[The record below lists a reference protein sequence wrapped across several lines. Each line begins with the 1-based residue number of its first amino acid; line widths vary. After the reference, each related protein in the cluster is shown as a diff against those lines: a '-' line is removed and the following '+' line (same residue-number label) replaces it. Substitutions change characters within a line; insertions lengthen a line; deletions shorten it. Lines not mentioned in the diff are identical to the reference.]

1 MASAKNSAVIFSE
14 IFKRQIIPLLQA
26 EGLAR
31 LIVPRAE
38 LNKTFLPHNVEA
50 TRHKMRGQ
58 RVAYRG
64 PSHSNASAR
73 YKEDGLLE
81 HRVLSLTYVIAGQID
96 FPCGK
101 YVLHCGEGYW
111 VLLPPGVPGSDGS
124 RSFTEDG
131 GACDTLSISPRGRGV
146 HLWIRH
152 SRGAQYALLPGEN
165 IFIPNGEAVQ
175 FLEVISEEIMAERP
189 HWSEVCLSSLLAL
202 SFVVKRELEIG
213 RFLLI
218 SGGLR
223 EEEKNADGYDPVVQ
237 AQNYIKTH
245 LNEHLTMER
254 VARSVHLSRAQ
265 FARLFR
271 AGTNQ
276 TFTTWTNKQR
286 LEEAQ
291 KFLLDTEWPI
301 PTISNFVGFR
311 SASYFHTFFH
321 RSMGITPQEFR
332 NRKPGHK
339 KEMIKQGLRR

>member
-1 MASAKNSAVIFSE
+1 MPNVKSSSVIFSE
-14 IFKRQIIPLLQA
+14 IFTRQIIPFLQA

-31 LIVPRAE
+31 FIVPRAE
-38 LNKTFLPHNVEA
+38 LNKTFLPHGVEA
-50 TRHKMRGQ
+50 TRHRMQGQ
-58 RVAYRG
+58 RVVSRG
-64 PSHSNASAR
+64 PNHSNASAR

-101 YVLHCGEGYW
+101 YALHCGDGYW
-111 VLLPPGVPGSDGS
+111 ILLPPGVPGSDGS
-124 RSFTEDG
+124 RSFTERG
-131 GACDTLSISPRGRGV
+131 GSCDTLSISPRGRGV

-152 SRGAQYALLPGEN
+152 SHDASYALLPGEN
-165 IFIPNGEAVQ
+165 VFIPNGEAAQ
-175 FLEVISEEIMAERP
+175 FLDIINEEIMAARP
-189 HWSEVCLSSLLAL
+189 HWAEVCLSSLQAL
-202 SFVVKRELEIG
+202 CFLLKRELEIG

-223 EEEKNADGYDPVVQ
+223 DEEKPVEGYDPVVQ

-271 AGTNQ
+271 TGSNQ
-276 TFTTWTNKQR
+276 TFTAWTNQQR

-291 KFLLDTEWPI
+291 KFLRDTEWTI
-301 PTISNFVGFR
+301 PAISSFVGFR

-321 RSMGITPQEFR
+321 QSMGMTPQEFR
-332 NRKPGHK
+332 NRKPVIK
-339 KEMIKQGLRR
+339 KRRSSRG